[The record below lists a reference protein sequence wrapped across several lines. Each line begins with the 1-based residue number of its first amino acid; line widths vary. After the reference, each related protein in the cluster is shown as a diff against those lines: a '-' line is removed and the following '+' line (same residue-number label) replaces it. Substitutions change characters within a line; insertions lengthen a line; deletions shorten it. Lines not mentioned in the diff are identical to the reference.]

1 MRNFNLDFRGFYVT
15 VEVRANTIYAF
26 WCNHDYE
33 QSRVFS
39 GYSVNEVKQIVR
51 EDITDYLE
59 ALEND

>member
-1 MRNFNLDFRGFYVT
+1 MRNFNMDFRGFYVT
-15 VEVRANTIYAF
+15 IEVRANTIYAF
-26 WCNHDYE
+26 WCNYDYE

-39 GYSVNEVKQIVR
+39 GYSVNDVKQIVR